1 MILIGLGVSHRTASL
16 ELRENLSFNGT
27 QLNAAYKQYAHLKAS
42 NLIPITELAILATC
56 NRTEVYACV
65 AGGSGIR
72 HANPD
77 MAAAPLVAFL
87 AEQCGLSPARLSR
100 LLTRYIGLEAIQH
113 LHRVAAGLES
123 MVIGEPQI
131 LGQVSDAYQAAV
143 ESQAVG
149 PVLSAVFRSAIHAGK
164 RVRSETA
171 IGRNPATISS
181 VAVHLA
187 EQALGSLQSREVLVV
202 GAGEMG
208 SLAAAS
214 LSAREPRQVT
224 VISRSLQRAVDV
236 ADHYCVQAAPYERL
250 EQVLDSSDLA
260 VVATA
265 SQAPII
271 GPDLIS
277 RVMSARQGRPVVLV
291 DISMPRNI
299 DPDCKADRRGAA
311 VRHRRP
317 AEPPERRDRRAGRGD
332 SPG

>member
-1 MILIGLGVSHRTASL
+1 M
-16 ELRENLSFNGT
+16 
-27 QLNAAYKQYAHLKAS
+27 
-42 NLIPITELAILATC
+42 P
-56 NRTEVYACV
+56 
-65 AGGSGIR
+65 
-72 HANPD
+72 
-77 MAAAPLVAFL
+77 
-87 AEQCGLSPARLSR
+87 
-100 LLTRYIGLEAIQH
+100 TR
-113 LHRVAAGLES
+113 RRW
-123 MVIGEPQI
+123 
-131 LGQVSDAYQAAV
+131 D
-143 ESQAVG
+143 SQAVG

-214 LSAREPRQVT
+214 LTAREPRQVT
-224 VISRSLQRAVDV
+224 VISRSLQRAIEV

-299 DPDCKADRRGAA
+299 DPDVKRIAGVQLFDIDDLQNHLNGAIAGRAGEIPRAEALIAEELANLEAWLAEFEVFPAIAGLRQKAESIRQQELERALRRLPELDEETREQLRLFSLSL
-311 VRHRRP
+311 VKKLLHEPTRRLKAQATDGHALEYAEALSYLFGLP
-317 AEPPERRDRRAGRGD
+317 AESDFPRPDHR
-332 SPG
+332 P